1 MSATNLK
8 TCNDRLS
15 QYHLNVDMAETFG
28 YEFLDFFVHFIFH
41 LSHKTITMRH
51 NPLNF
56 HTDLISRDMQLQ
68 KIQSWIDQNYCF
80 EIQMRFR
87 NGFDPILDCNGQ

>member
-1 MSATNLK
+1 
-8 TCNDRLS
+8 
-15 QYHLNVDMAETFG
+15 MAETFG

-51 NPLNF
+51 NTLNF
-56 HTDLISRDMQLQ
+56 HTALISRDRY
-68 KIQSWIDQNYCF
+68 IQSWIDQNYCF

-87 NGFDPILDCNGQ
+87 NGFDPILDCIGQ